1 MAFTEQTP
9 FRLAVLSSVTLLA
22 GFTQAAMAQSE
33 ATKRFPC
40 GNENGQMVIPMYG
53 GINPPD
59 RRRNLPGDGEKLRM
73 AIAECSK
80 QAPIGRVDF
89 KSGGGSVS
97 DGIEMAIAVREAA
110 LDARISAGS
119 YCTSA
124 CTFAFLGGVN
134 RVISP
139 AASYNVHAFSGFSTD
154 PKSCKVIGKNGLNAL
169 SNLALRYLAELNRVL
184 GTGMSE
190 ESIVQA
196 IGAYARNLRCD
207 ESDMPDK
214 FTFGV
219 PMYLPVANFLRQ
231 EITRF
236 EMENS
241 RAMLA
246 LLATNEFGRKLH
258 YPAGASTRQRFEF
271 CSQITE
277 TTFGDNAD
285 FMQQRRASRGG
296 HGVTFPLYEP
306 QAMNW
311 QLLDLLVQQFPE
323 LKAPLDRELLASGQK
338 EALQKWKSLPLAR
351 QKLTAPPRLDKI
363 DRLARVL
370 RDGTASEDKSASDG
384 LAALE
389 PGNLQA
395 ARNLYCLVDALGD
408 IRLPGSGSSPSY
420 LDRMF
425 SVTILTTKALEPHEL
440 EEMDIVTEP
449 VGKVGSR

>member
-1 MAFTEQTP
+1 MAVAKHAP
-9 FRLAVLSSVTLLA
+9 FRLTALSLLALLA
-22 GFTQAAMAQSE
+22 GAMQAAMAQSE

-40 GNENGQMVIPMYG
+40 STGKAGTVIPMHG
-53 GINPPD
+53 GISPPD
-59 RRRNLPGDGEKLRM
+59 RRRNVPGDGEKLRS
-73 AIAECSK
+73 AIVQCGA
-80 QAPIGRVDF
+80 QGPISHVDF

-139 AASYNVHAFSGFSTD
+139 AASYNVHAFSAFSTD

-184 GTGMSE
+184 GVGMSE

-196 IGAYARNLRCD
+196 LGTYGRTLRCD

-214 FTFGV
+214 FDFAV

-241 RAMLA
+241 RAMLG
-246 LLATNEFGRKLH
+246 LLATNEFGRKLR
-258 YPAGASTRQRFEF
+258 YPAGATARQRFEF
-271 CSQITE
+271 CSGISE
-277 TTFGDNAD
+277 TAFGDNSD
-285 FMQQRRASRGG
+285 YMQQRRSSRAG
-296 HGVTFPLYEP
+296 HGATFPLYEP
-306 QAMNW
+306 HALNW
-311 QLLDLLVQQFPE
+311 QLLDLLARQFPE
-323 LKAPLDRELLASGQK
+323 LKTQLDRELLASGQK
-338 EALQKWKSLPLAR
+338 DALQKWKSLPLAR
-351 QKLTAPPRLDKI
+351 QKLTAPPKLDKI

-370 RDGTASEDKSASDG
+370 RDGTASEDKAASDG

-389 PGNLQA
+389 SGNLQA

-449 VGKVGSR
+449 VGKEGRR